1 MTNQLNLAS
10 RPFTNRTLPWVVT
23 AILVFFSLVAFT
35 FIARSTADSSAKAAV
50 IQKEINDLNQQ
61 QRALVAE
68 AQQVKNS
75 LTPEQQLLLKS
86 AHELVDR
93 KRFSW
98 SRLFA
103 DLEAVLPQSVKVAR
117 IAVRQVHS
125 QGDHMVADLELTV
138 IAKSPTV
145 VTDMIAVMDKEGIFA
160 AELHTQNPQRGRGES
175 GSEYELLV
183 QYTARASFASTP
195 DARAAI
201 DHSTSGAGGIR

>member
-23 AILVFFSLVAFT
+23 AILVFFSLVAFA

-50 IQKEINDLNQQ
+50 IQKEINELNQQ

-98 SRLFA
+98 SRLFV

-117 IAVRQVHS
+117 IAVRQVQS
-125 QGDHMVADLELTV
+125 QGDHMVADLELVV
-138 IAKSPTV
+138 IAKSPTA
-145 VTDMIAVMDKEGIFA
+145 VTDMIAVMDKEGVFQT
-160 AELHTQNPQRGRGES
+160 ELHTQNPQRGRGES

-183 QYTARASFASTP
+183 QYTPRASFASTP
-195 DARAAI
+195 DTRAAL
-201 DHSTSGAGGIR
+201 DHSTGGAGGIR